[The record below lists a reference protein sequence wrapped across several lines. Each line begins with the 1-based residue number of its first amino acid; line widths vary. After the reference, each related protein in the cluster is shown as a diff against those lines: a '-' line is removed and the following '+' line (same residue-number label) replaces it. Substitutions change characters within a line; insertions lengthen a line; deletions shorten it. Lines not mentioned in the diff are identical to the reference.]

1 MPLQCISFY
10 CILLYDDVP
19 SLLSQ
24 VRFMSHD
31 PKGTLGHL
39 GEPTKD
45 VHVSMTSDAQISI
58 SPTSLTFDNTNWDE
72 WQEVTVTANT
82 DYLVEKLVRDVYCGR
97 YLCF

>member
-1 MPLQCISFY
+1 
-10 CILLYDDVP
+10 
-19 SLLSQ
+19 
-24 VRFMSHD
+24 MSHD
-31 PKGTLGHL
+31 PKGTLGDL
-39 GEPTKD
+39 GKPTKD